1 MTGQAFQQRMV
12 VLALTHFGTYSRI
25 RQIKNLPQLLL
36 MNNPLYPIFC
46 RLDNLR
52 MLMVGAG
59 EVGEEKLRFI
69 LKSSPNAHVTIVAPW
84 MGPDLTE
91 MLGKY
96 ERVDGVW
103 QIEAKELDFKV
114 AKDSMQS
121 NAGTVH
127 YVQRAFEAN
136 DVADFDLIVAA
147 TCISDVNHAVHRAA
161 KKYRRL
167 VNVADTPHLCDF
179 YLGSI
184 VTRGP
189 LKVAISTNGQSP
201 TFAKRFRQWL
211 ENELPAGDTPELME
225 NLKRFRDDLQGDFRA
240 KVVALNQLTK
250 GLLAAGQVD
259 PEDGY

>member
-1 MTGQAFQQRMV
+1 MPLQRQP
-12 VLALTHFGTYSRI
+12 LNHSRI
-25 RQIKNLPQLLL
+25 IAFKHFS
-36 MNNPLYPIFC
+36 MNNPLYPIFL
-46 RLDNLR
+46 RLENLR
-52 MLMVGAG
+52 MLVVGAG

-91 MLGKY
+91 MLSKY
-96 ERVDGVW
+96 EQVDGIW
-103 QIEAKELDFKV
+103 QIAGENDLDLI
-114 AKDSMQS
+114 
-121 NAGTVH
+121 
-127 YVQRAFEAN
+127 EAN
-136 DVADFDLIVAA
+136 HSNGSKNLATAQAAQIAPGSVRYEAREFHPDDVADYDLIVAA
-147 TCISDVNHAVHRAA
+147 TCIKEVNHAVHTAS

-211 ENELPAGDTPELME
+211 ENELPEGDTPQLME
-225 NLKRFRDDLQGDFRA
+225 NLKKFRDDLKGDFRA

-250 GLLAAGQVD
+250 GLLADGQVD